1 MIESLLT
8 EQPNPASAHIDALP
22 TVEMLRVINAED
34 RKVAEAVEREI
45 AAIERASAALRRAEP
60 ELESWANPP
69 PSVGLA
75 KPQPVWLLVGAL
87 WLSTALVTIGAA
99 FAISVLVG

>member
-1 MIESLLT
+1 MIPAFDRIDHIHLYASNRDKA
-8 EQPNPASAHIDALP
+8 EQWYAS
-22 TVEMLRVINAED
+22 VMGFRRV
-34 RKVAEAVEREI
+34 
-45 AAIERASAALRRAEP
+45 P